1 MTSKIVVNNIESDSG
16 ISSVTV
22 VSDIAGQD
30 STQNISGINS
40 ENLVTEVIVINNDV
54 ILDSNGEEQ
63 ESLGVDFCKLIYGDG
78 TYKQTSYNSKIRKNM
93 AAIGSTYDSTRD
105 AFIRPKRYSSWILD
119 ESTCR
124 WKPPVDE
131 PSDSETKGG
140 NVLYQW
146 DESSTS
152 WKIST

>member
-1 MTSKIVVNNIESDSG
+1 MAHFAK
-16 ISSVTV
+16 
-22 VSDIAGQD
+22 
-30 STQNISGINS
+30 INS

-63 ESLGVDFCKLIYGDG
+63 ESLGVDFCKQIYGDG

-93 AAIGSTYDSTRD
+93 ATVGSTYDTSRD
-105 AFIRPKRYSSWILD
+105 AFIRPKRYSSWVLD

-124 WKPPVDE
+124 WKAPVDE
-131 PSDSETKGG
+131 PDDSETKGG

-152 WKIST
+152 WKKSI

>member
-1 MTSKIVVNNIESDSG
+1 MAHFAK
-16 ISSVTV
+16 
-22 VSDIAGQD
+22 
-30 STQNISGINS
+30 INS
-40 ENLVTEVIVINNDV
+40 DNIVTEVVVINNSV
-54 ILDSNGEEQ
+54 ILDKDGNEQ
-63 ESLGVDFCKLIYGDG
+63 ESLGVAFCTQLYGAG

-93 AAIGSTYDSTRD
+93 AAIGATYDSTRD

>member
-1 MTSKIVVNNIESDSG
+1 
-16 ISSVTV
+16 
-22 VSDIAGQD
+22 
-30 STQNISGINS
+30 
-40 ENLVTEVIVINNDV
+40 
-54 ILDSNGEEQ
+54 
-63 ESLGVDFCKLIYGDG
+63 
-78 TYKQTSYNSKIRKNM
+78 M
-93 AAIGSTYDSTRD
+93 ATIGSTYDSTRD

-131 PSDSETKGG
+131 PADSETKGG
-140 NVLYQW
+140 NVFYQW